1 MDKLYVKCVL
11 HAYPNLESIKE
22 QIDELMEK
30 KAFSSMMDVSPAE
43 QQCVKMVGYIFQKD
57 ILNELK
63 ILVDRALENFTT
75 YQLDCFD
82 YKYFKLKDR
91 EYYKDFDAKSRGY
104 FRTQN
109 KLVDLFSQRA
119 EKVGLNDEWFKEN
132 CLQLDFFKE
141 LLKRVKERENAIKKQ
156 KNQP

>member
-11 HAYPNLESIKE
+11 YAYPNIESIKS
-22 QIDELMEK
+22 QIDDLMEK
-30 KAFSSMMDVSPAE
+30 RAYSSMMDVSPAE

-63 ILVDRALENFTT
+63 DLVEGALKNFTP

-91 EYYKDFDAKSRGY
+91 EYYQGFDAKSRGY

-109 KLVDLFSQRA
+109 KLVELFSQRA
-119 EKVGLNDEWFKEN
+119 EKVGLNDQWFVEN

-141 LLKRVKERENAIKKQ
+141 LLKRVKERENATKKE